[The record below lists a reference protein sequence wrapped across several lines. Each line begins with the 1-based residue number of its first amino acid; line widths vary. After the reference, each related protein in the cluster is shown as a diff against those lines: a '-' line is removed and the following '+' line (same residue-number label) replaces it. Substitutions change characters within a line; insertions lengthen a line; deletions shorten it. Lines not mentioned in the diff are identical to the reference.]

1 MQLATKD
8 AFNVEEYCYTL
19 LPADLGFKQLNSS
32 L

>member
-19 LPADLGFKQLNSS
+19 LPADSGFQQPNST
-32 L
+32 